1 MSRFIDFD
9 QPIFFTPPSGKES
22 GPRRL
27 FKGGGGGSSGTPYY
41 AQQDRLFGTQADI
54 SQQLYNQYAE
64 MAPTYLANTQ
74 GMVDDAMDGTLGRQ
88 MREQAGNNA
97 TATMGAALD
106 ANNRNMQ
113 RYGMG
118 FSANRLL
125 TENNRNAIMGAAQ
138 KAGAM
143 NQASIAAEDQ
153 KWNRNAGAY
162 GQIAGMGTGAM
173 SGMGSAGAGYGNMG
187 NAAQAG
193 SMANAQ
199 GFGKFGSAI
208 AGIGMGYANGGEVKR
223 NKFASGAYVRKPFVN
238 HLKPIDWRNMPT
250 SGPGYT
256 GTSTGDALGM
266 MAMGMVPG
274 LGMLAAKD
282 LLRGDKSTLRGL
294 YKDAKQWGT
303 DQYDAYQ
310 QQKTVDAMNGSS
322 GAEGYTFYSE
332 PTADVASGADYT
344 TATDGGAYSDAS
356 SLWDYTYANGGPVKR
371 GLRLASGGYAAP
383 IDGSNFESDP
393 NRFRA
398 EPPSAEELYMMRLGN
413 SAMAQGTNPM
423 TYIKLANDYGK
434 LSNASAAQDRLATAQ
449 ANYDQTLNAS
459 QAAGTAGDSAQ
470 AVGTAVD
477 TADAASSTADAA
489 DTINAATDLA
499 EASNAADAASKAA
512 DGVGGG
518 NPVGS
523 VIKLGADL
531 ASGRDA
537 GEAVADAALGYGG
550 AELGA
555 AIGTAAI
562 PVVGTVAG
570 GLLGGLLG
578 GSIFKD
584 GGAVGRRDYTPGGK
598 VKGPGTE
605 TSDDIPAWLSDGEIV
620 HNAEAVKLAGKD
632 ALLEINDAGLEV
644 RDGKATP
651 KEAQAKIG
659 QVMIER
665 GKELT
670 AGSGFVKR
678 GVKLAGGGFL
688 GGNLG
693 VALGAGVDQYDKQL
707 ERAERKAIA
716 DRSYELQKQNNDR
729 LNQVA
734 DRQSKM
740 FDQQQKDYQE
750 KQQLKSDMQGIA
762 NKYQTIGPD
771 VDKYIAGQN
780 AEAEKAAAEAGTTAA
795 KLTPEQEAV
804 IRDSVKLGKNQEY
817 INAFNRFAMLD
828 QAGALE
834 KQAKLEEAGNAVAK
848 TATDPVIQSIAK
860 IDPINAAKLHVG
872 ETNVK
877 ERIEGMQRQLE
888 SKINSGLAGL
898 GRTGTDSGSGSG
910 GKSSAKDP
918 NEWGLKDAA
927 DAIEMYVPKDGS
939 TGINRVVDGKP
950 VEVPRTEL
958 VSGMHQAMNAMKGS
972 VPVDVATQLSYNVAR
987 QRLSGAPMR
996 DEKGNRTP
1004 YAIEPV
1010 FNNGQISFV
1019 MNDDKGRVYNF
1030 GGNRVISDSELANF
1044 DGGDKVI
1051 RARQQDMAQKKW
1063 DKFLDA
1069 EKSPEAK
1076 QDFIKKWFNGDDQAY
1091 EKSRAEALYKI
1102 NQFDKNFGG
1111 VDRAVGNQKPNENKP
1126 TAPAA
1131 NGNSAPAKS
1140 FAELR
1145 AEKLK
1150 AYESAKA
1157 DKDLIAMEAQHKR
1170 LLRGGWAVDA
1180 NNMLAQINE
1189 LKKSRYGI

>member
-1 MSRFIDFD
+1 MIGHFLQKLHQGLDPARSMMN
-9 QPIFFTPPSGKES
+9 K
-22 GPRRL
+22 
-27 FKGGGGGSSGTPYY
+27 GGGGSSGTPYY
-41 AQQDRLFGTQADI
+41 ANQDKLFGTQADI

-173 SGMGSAGAGYGNMG
+173 AGVGSAAAGYGNMAAG
-187 NAAQAG
+187 MNAN

-208 AGIGMGYANGGEVKR
+208 AGIGMGYADGGEVKAGL
-223 NKFASGAYVRKPFVN
+223 KLASGSYVRTPFVN
-238 HLKPIDWRNMPT
+238 KLAPVDWRNQPT
-250 SGPGYT
+250 SGPGFT

-274 LGMLAAKD
+274 LGMLAVKD
-282 LLRGDKSTLRGL
+282 LLKGDKSTIRGWT
-294 YKDAKQWGT
+294 KDLLKDDPKPEVQIDKPDVSALTENVQVQPDVSALTENVQVQPEVVLPDLTSQWSNAFG
-303 DQYDAYQ
+303 
-310 QQKTVDAMNGSS
+310 
-322 GAEGYTFYSE
+322 EGN
-332 PTADVASGADYT
+332 
-344 TATDGGAYSDAS
+344 
-356 SLWDYTYANGGPVKR
+356 YARGGPVKR

-423 TYIKLANDYGK
+423 VYIKLANDYGK

-550 AELGA
+550 AEAGA
-555 AIGTAAI
+555 ALGTAVL
-562 PVVGTVAG
+562 PGVGTVVG

-584 GGAVGRRDYTPGGK
+584 GGKVSKPGLRQGRKNLKPGGK

-605 TSDDIPAWLSDGEIV
+605 TSDDIPAWLSDGEYV
-620 HNAEAVKLAGKD
+620 LNADAVKMVGKD
-632 ALLEINDAGLEV
+632 RLDAINERGLAV
-644 RDGKATP
+644 RRGKQGKA
-651 KEAQAKIG
+651 G
-659 QVMIER
+659 
-665 GKELT
+665 
-670 AGSGFVKR
+670 
-678 GVKLAGGGFL
+678 
-688 GGNLG
+688 
-693 VALGAGVDQYDKQL
+693 
-707 ERAERKAIA
+707 
-716 DRSYELQKQNNDR
+716 
-729 LNQVA
+729 
-734 DRQSKM
+734 
-740 FDQQQKDYQE
+740 
-750 KQQLKSDMQGIA
+750 
-762 NKYQTIGPD
+762 
-771 VDKYIAGQN
+771 
-780 AEAEKAAAEAGTTAA
+780 
-795 KLTPEQEAV
+795 
-804 IRDSVKLGKNQEY
+804 
-817 INAFNRFAMLD
+817 
-828 QAGALE
+828 
-834 KQAKLEEAGNAVAK
+834 
-848 TATDPVIQSIAK
+848 
-860 IDPINAAKLHVG
+860 
-872 ETNVK
+872 
-877 ERIEGMQRQLE
+877 
-888 SKINSGLAGL
+888 AGL
-898 GRTGTDSGSGSG
+898 GLAMG
-910 GKSSAKDP
+910 GHVK
-918 NEWGLKDAA
+918 
-927 DAIEMYVPKDGS
+927 
-939 TGINRVVDGKP
+939 
-950 VEVPRTEL
+950 
-958 VSGMHQAMNAMKGS
+958 KGC
-972 VPVDVATQLSYNVAR
+972 
-987 QRLSGAPMR
+987 
-996 DEKGNRTP
+996 
-1004 YAIEPV
+1004 
-1010 FNNGQISFV
+1010 
-1019 MNDDKGRVYNF
+1019 
-1030 GGNRVISDSELANF
+1030 
-1044 DGGDKVI
+1044 
-1051 RARQQDMAQKKW
+1051 
-1063 DKFLDA
+1063 
-1069 EKSPEAK
+1069 
-1076 QDFIKKWFNGDDQAY
+1076 
-1091 EKSRAEALYKI
+1091 
-1102 NQFDKNFGG
+1102 
-1111 VDRAVGNQKPNENKP
+1111 
-1126 TAPAA
+1126 
-1131 NGNSAPAKS
+1131 
-1140 FAELR
+1140 
-1145 AEKLK
+1145 
-1150 AYESAKA
+1150 
-1157 DKDLIAMEAQHKR
+1157 
-1170 LLRGGWAVDA
+1170 
-1180 NNMLAQINE
+1180 
-1189 LKKSRYGI
+1189 

>member
-1 MSRFIDFD
+1 MIGHFLQKLHQGVDPAHSMMN
-9 QPIFFTPPSGKES
+9 
-22 GPRRL
+22 
-27 FKGGGGGSSGTPYY
+27 KGGGGGSSGTPYY
-41 AQQDRLFGTQADI
+41 ANQDKLFGTQADI
-54 SQQLYNQYAE
+54 SQQLYNQYSSL
-64 MAPTYLANTQ
+64 APTYLSNTQ

-125 TENNRNAIMGAAQ
+125 TENNRNAIMGAAG

-143 NQASIAAEDQ
+143 NQANIAAEDM

-173 SGMGSAGAGYGNMG
+173 QGMGSAAAGYGNMAAG
-187 NAAQAG
+187 MNAN

-208 AGIGMGYANGGEVKR
+208 AGIGMGYADGGEVKAGL
-223 NKFASGAYVRKPFVN
+223 KLASGSYVRTPFVN
-238 HLKPIDWRNMPT
+238 KLAPVDWRNQPT

-344 TATDGGAYSDAS
+344 TATGGGAYSDAS
-356 SLWDYTYANGGPVKR
+356 SLWDYTYANGGYIQKR
-371 GLRLASGGYAAP
+371 GLHLADGGYAAP
-383 IDGSNFESDP
+383 IDGSNLESDP

-434 LSNASAAQDRLATAQ
+434 LSNAGAAQDRLATAQ

-555 AIGTAAI
+555 TIGSAAG
-562 PVVGTVAG
+562 PVGTVVG
-570 GLLGGLLG
+570 GVLGGLLG

-605 TSDDIPAWLSDGEIV
+605 TSDDVPAWLSDGEFV
-620 HNAEAVKLAGKD
+620 LNAEAVKLIGKD
-632 ALLEINDAGLEV
+632 KLEA
-644 RDGKATP
+644 
-651 KEAQAKIG
+651 
-659 QVMIER
+659 
-665 GKELT
+665 
-670 AGSGFVKR
+670 
-678 GVKLAGGGFL
+678 
-688 GGNLG
+688 
-693 VALGAGVDQYDKQL
+693 
-707 ERAERKAIA
+707 
-716 DRSYELQKQNNDR
+716 
-729 LNQVA
+729 LNQ
-734 DRQSKM
+734 R
-740 FDQQQKDYQE
+740 
-750 KQQLKSDMQGIA
+750 
-762 NKYQTIGPD
+762 
-771 VDKYIAGQN
+771 
-780 AEAEKAAAEAGTTAA
+780 
-795 KLTPEQEAV
+795 
-804 IRDSVKLGKNQEY
+804 
-817 INAFNRFAMLD
+817 
-828 QAGALE
+828 
-834 KQAKLEEAGNAVAK
+834 
-848 TATDPVIQSIAK
+848 
-860 IDPINAAKLHVG
+860 
-872 ETNVK
+872 
-877 ERIEGMQRQLE
+877 
-888 SKINSGLAGL
+888 GLA
-898 GRTGTDSGSGSG
+898 
-910 GKSSAKDP
+910 
-918 NEWGLKDAA
+918 
-927 DAIEMYVPKDGS
+927 
-939 TGINRVVDGKP
+939 
-950 VEVPRTEL
+950 
-958 VSGMHQAMNAMKGS
+958 
-972 VPVDVATQLSYNVAR
+972 
-987 QRLSGAPMR
+987 MR
-996 DEKGNRTP
+996 
-1004 YAIEPV
+1004 
-1010 FNNGQISFV
+1010 
-1019 MNDDKGRVYNF
+1019 
-1030 GGNRVISDSELANF
+1030 
-1044 DGGDKVI
+1044 
-1051 RARQQDMAQKKW
+1051 
-1063 DKFLDA
+1063 
-1069 EKSPEAK
+1069 
-1076 QDFIKKWFNGDDQAY
+1076 
-1091 EKSRAEALYKI
+1091 
-1102 NQFDKNFGG
+1102 
-1111 VDRAVGNQKPNENKP
+1111 NQKPAK
-1126 TAPAA
+1126 
-1131 NGNSAPAKS
+1131 APAK
-1140 FAELR
+1140 
-1145 AEKLK
+1145 K
-1150 AYESAKA
+1150 
-1157 DKDLIAMEAQHKR
+1157 
-1170 LLRGGWAVDA
+1170 GTG
-1180 NNMLAQINE
+1180 
-1189 LKKSRYGI
+1189 LKKPVKKAAGGVIKKKGC